1 MTVLL
6 GDEMS
11 SGFKGKEIRISI
23 PRSRSIDREIGCMEA
38 SSGRVDHLKR
48 GASVLSYESAL
59 AGAIS
64 GGVARM
70 VTAPL
75 DTIKIR
81 LQLQEQTFKNRQG
94 VSVVLKNLLR
104 TEGPV
109 ALWKG
114 NVPAEIM
121 YILYGAVQ
129 FTSYQFLNQS
139 FDEISKTYNIQ
150 IASSIHSLITGIGA
164 GGASTLVTYPFDLLR
179 TRLAANSNKQFLS
192 MTSTIAKIVKTE
204 GLQGCFSGIK
214 PAMLSVAMTTGIM
227 FSTYDRIMEYSQQY
241 PGIPFIEAICGF
253 IAGAT
258 SKGIT
263 FPLDTLRKRC
273 QMFGVKNSTKN
284 VSAIKLMKRII
295 VNEGIFG
302 FYKGFGISVLKT
314 APTSAVSMWM
324 YEYSLNM
331 IRNKFD

>member
-1 MTVLL
+1 MAP
-6 GDEMS
+6 S
-11 SGFKGKEIRISI
+11 ST
-23 PRSRSIDREIGCMEA
+23 RE
-38 SSGRVDHLKR
+38 DHLKR
-48 GASVLSYESAL
+48 GSSVLGYEAAV

-81 LQLQEQTFKNRQG
+81 LQLQEQSFKHRQG
-94 VSVVLKNLLR
+94 ATQVLKNLLR

-121 YILYGAVQ
+121 YILYGAAQ
-129 FTSYQFLNQS
+129 FTSYQFLNRTFEGLSQ
-139 FDEISKTYNIQ
+139 KYNIT
-150 IASSIHSLITGIGA
+150 ISSSVHSLITGIGA
-164 GGASTLVTYPFDLLR
+164 GTASTIVTYPFDLLR

-192 MTSTIAKIVKTE
+192 MTSTVVKIIKNE
-204 GLQGCFSGIK
+204 GVQGCFSGIK

-227 FSTYDRIMEYSQQY
+227 FGTYDKIMDYSKQY
-241 PGIPFIEAICGF
+241 PQIPFVEAVCGF

-273 QMFGVKNSTKN
+273 QMFGVKNTDQQ
-284 VSAIKLMKRII
+284 VSAFKLARNII
-295 VNEGIFG
+295 LNEGILG

-314 APTSAVSMWM
+314 APTSAVSLWM

-331 IRNKFD
+331 IKDKFE